1 MRHSKLHIEAFSL
14 PTVIIISVL
23 ILLLILFAFSMKAV
37 DLQNYTAFHIQK
49 QSRMDLNSATALYMC
64 DSAIMKGA
72 DSISIQLYDD
82 GEAPISLERR
92 QWGLYEMIAIGH
104 SKEDPFRRRYMM
116 GRKSE
121 CDNEA
126 ALWLC
131 DRNRALSL
139 AGRASISGLV
149 YIPLNGINFIKI
161 AGEKYSGD
169 QIDNEM
175 LRISG
180 RSLPEVSEDVWTY
193 LDSLERQSVDTYDF
207 RNVPGSGKY
216 LSFDEPTAK
225 VHCDIPG
232 TTEFHLNGNV
242 ILYGS
247 RITISGKSEIRDIL
261 IHAGTV
267 TIESGFRGS
276 AQIFCTDSVRIQS
289 GVTLE
294 YPSGIFLNSA
304 GEDPCVTIK
313 NGSRVDGYVAVYDGD
328 RYDYALEHPCL
339 RLERGADIRGLVYMD
354 GSCDIAGSIKGA
366 TYIKDCF
373 YRGNG
378 NMYAGTLYDT
388 RIEREDSLAFPIMLD
403 GPYRRKIIKKVY

>member
-1 MRHSKLHIEAFSL
+1 MDAFSL
-14 PTVIIISVL
+14 PTVIVISVL
-23 ILLLILFAFSMKAV
+23 IMLLILFAFSIKAV

-64 DSAIMKGA
+64 DSAIMRGA
-72 DSISIQLYDD
+72 DSVSILLYDD

-104 SKEDPFRRRYMM
+104 SKDDPFRRRYMM
-116 GRKSE
+116 GRKAE
-121 CDNEA
+121 CDKNA

-139 AGRASISGLV
+139 AGNASISGLV
-149 YIPLNGINFIKI
+149 YIPLNGINYIEVT
-161 AGEKYSGD
+161 GEPYHGTPIEND
-169 QIDNEM
+169 M
-175 LRISG
+175 LRLSG
-180 RSLPEVSEDVWTY
+180 RSLPSVSENVWAY
-193 LDSLERQSVDTYDF
+193 LDSLESLSAGSYDF
-207 RNVPGSGKY
+207 RNVPGGGKY

-232 TTEFHLNGNV
+232 ATEFNLNGNV
-242 ILYGS
+242 ILYGNS
-247 RITISGKSEIRDIL
+247 ITISGRSKIRDIL

-294 YPSGIFLNSA
+294 YPSGIFLNST

-313 NGSRVDGYVAVYDGD
+313 NGSSIDGYVAVYDGD

-339 RLERGADIRGLVYMD
+339 KLEQGTNVRGLVYMD
-354 GSCDIAGSIKGA
+354 GSCDMAGSIKGA
-366 TYIKDCF
+366 AYIKDCF
-373 YRGNG
+373 YQEDGAYT
-378 NMYAGTLYDT
+378 YAGTLYDS

>member
-149 YIPLNGINFIKI
+149 YIPLNGINFIEI

-169 QIDNEM
+169 QIDNE
-175 LRISG
+175 
-180 RSLPEVSEDVWTY
+180 
-193 LDSLERQSVDTYDF
+193 
-207 RNVPGSGKY
+207 
-216 LSFDEPTAK
+216 
-225 VHCDIPG
+225 
-232 TTEFHLNGNV
+232 
-242 ILYGS
+242 
-247 RITISGKSEIRDIL
+247 
-261 IHAGTV
+261 
-267 TIESGFRGS
+267 
-276 AQIFCTDSVRIQS
+276 
-289 GVTLE
+289 
-294 YPSGIFLNSA
+294 
-304 GEDPCVTIK
+304 
-313 NGSRVDGYVAVYDGD
+313 
-328 RYDYALEHPCL
+328 
-339 RLERGADIRGLVYMD
+339 
-354 GSCDIAGSIKGA
+354 
-366 TYIKDCF
+366 
-373 YRGNG
+373 
-378 NMYAGTLYDT
+378 
-388 RIEREDSLAFPIMLD
+388 
-403 GPYRRKIIKKVY
+403 